1 MASLT
6 FFPRFLPHHSS
17 KIGANLFS
25 NVLNSGAGVPFRG
38 SFSFDALDFQVQ
50 SFSRMPSVEET
61 SLVLKYTKVNPDAF
75 PPTKGSLKSAG
86 YDLKSAEDIAVPAR
100 GKALVDTGIKIEL
113 PEGCYGRIAPRSGL
127 AVKNFIDVGAGV
139 VDEDYRGVLKVV
151 LFNHSDSDFEV
162 KKGDRIAQLICQK
175 IYYPELEEVQDLTDT
190 VRGEGG
196 FGSTG
201 TN

>member
-1 MASLT
+1 MI
-6 FFPRFLPHHSS
+6 RH
-17 KIGANLFS
+17 
-25 NVLNSGAGVPFRG
+25 NSGTISHVSFRG